1 MAHLFLHFDLLCCEE
16 HHWDVEE
23 EQQEEVASEDSNNTT
38 PSTHHHHQPFSPSE
52 TYETPDEASME
63 EELITLS
70 IKERENV
77 LVIKSDPDMVSFR
90 RHAVDWILTSST
102 RHGFNA
108 LTSILSINYLDRFIS
123 SSGPVRLQSDKPW
136 MSQLVAVACLSVA
149 AKVEETQV
157 PLLLDLQVEDTK
169 YLFEVRTVQRM
180 ELLLLSTLGWKMNP
194 ATALTFIDHLFH
206 RLRLRHREFRRR
218 CERVLL
224 TVTAD
229 PRSTQYLP
237 SEMAATTMRYV
248 IGQMEFLK
256 PVDEFDNE
264 LSCILNIDKDKMEAC
279 YQLILETMNFSYG
292 GGGGDYVGYK
302 RKHVSSALES
312 PMGVGDLTFSS
323 DSLNSSQAS
332 SVSSSPEPI
341 FKKMRL
347 SPLQGNVEILL
358 SGP

>member
-23 EQQEEVASEDSNNTT
+23 EQEEEVASEDSNNTT
-38 PSTHHHHQPFSPSE
+38 PSTHPHYPHQPFSPSE
-52 TYETPDEASME
+52 THETPDEASME

-90 RHAVDWILTSST
+90 RHAVDWILTSSA

-169 YLFEVRTVQRM
+169 YVFE
-180 ELLLLSTLGWKMNP
+180 MNP

-237 SEMAATTMRYV
+237 SEMAAATMRYV

-264 LSCILNIDKDKMEAC
+264 LPFILDIDKDKMEAC

-292 GGGGDYVGYK
+292 GGGGGYK

-312 PMGVGDLTFSS
+312 PKGVGDLTFSS

-358 SGP
+358 SSP